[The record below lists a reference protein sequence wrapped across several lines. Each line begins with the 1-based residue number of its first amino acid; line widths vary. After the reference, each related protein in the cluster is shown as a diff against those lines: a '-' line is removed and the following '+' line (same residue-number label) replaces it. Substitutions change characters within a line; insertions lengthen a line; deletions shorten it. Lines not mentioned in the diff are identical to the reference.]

1 METTVI
7 IIHEV
12 YGVTENIRKLATE
25 LEKKGFK
32 VILPS
37 LYSDNYSG
45 TIEEYSYKKYF
56 SEVGFEKSIR
66 SIDRIIEENSK
77 NNIFI
82 IGFSIGAT
90 LAWMKSADARVKG
103 IIGFYGSRIR
113 NYLRISP
120 CIPTRLFFCDEE
132 SFEVENLI
140 VELKKKQNT
149 EVTKISGAHG
159 FYSKSV
165 FNSELVQET
174 NTRIVEE
181 LEKIDGS
188 IKTQLSNRIA
198 PERCTTGC
206 NISLLKN

>member
-1 METTVI
+1 MTII
-7 IIHEV
+7 IIHEI
-12 YGVTENIRKLATE
+12 YGLTENLRKLATE

-77 NNIFI
+77 DNIFI

-90 LAWMKSADARVKG
+90 LAWIKSADNRVKG

-113 NYLRISP
+113 NYVRITP

-132 SFEVENLI
+132 SFDVENLM

-149 EVTKISGAHG
+149 EVTKIPGTHG

-165 FNSELVQET
+165 FNSKLVQET
-174 NTRIVEE
+174 NKRITEE
-181 LEKIDGS
+181 LERLN
-188 IKTQLSNRIA
+188 LSA
-198 PERCTTGC
+198 
-206 NISLLKN
+206 